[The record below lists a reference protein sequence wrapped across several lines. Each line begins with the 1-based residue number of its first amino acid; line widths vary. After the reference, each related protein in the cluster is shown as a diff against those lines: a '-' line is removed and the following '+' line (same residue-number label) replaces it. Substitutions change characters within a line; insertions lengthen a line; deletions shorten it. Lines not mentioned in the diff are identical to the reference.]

1 MARERLHRTE
11 AIVLRERDY
20 GEADRILEL
29 ITPVGRITGLARGI
43 RRPTSRKAG
52 HLGLFCWSAVMLA
65 HGRNMQTIT
74 QAESIETYEGLR
86 GDLLRFTY
94 ACYASELML
103 AFSRVEEEGD
113 EGGALYDLMRNALRW
128 FSTED
133 DLRLWMRF
141 YELNILELA
150 GFRPE
155 LFRCVSC
162 AQAIVPQPNYLSLD
176 DGGLLCSR
184 CATDCPRAL
193 PASIDAQ
200 KVLRYLQTTGEAKVR
215 PLRLKEST
223 QREIESLLH
232 RYLEHTLE
240 RELRSAS
247 FLRRIRHE
255 LHLVEETSSGR
266 TRANDRTGDD
276 GAAPL

>member
-29 ITPVGRITGLARGI
+29 MTPIGRVTGLARGV

-52 HLGLFCWSAVMLA
+52 HLGLFCRSSVMLA
-65 HGRNMQTIT
+65 HGRNMQTVT
-74 QAESIETYEGLR
+74 QAESMETYEGLR

-94 ACYASELML
+94 ACYASELVL
-103 AFSRVEEEGD
+103 AFSRVEDESE
-113 EGGALYDLMRNALRW
+113 EGGALYDLMRSGLRW

-133 DLRLWMRF
+133 DLRLWMRYF
-141 YELNILELA
+141 ELSILDLA

-162 AQAIVPQPNYLSLD
+162 SRAIMPEPNYLSLD
-176 DGGLLCSR
+176 DGGLVCSR
-184 CATDCPRAL
+184 CATNNPRAL
-193 PASIDAQ
+193 PASIDGQ

-215 PLRLKEST
+215 PLRLQEST
-223 QREIESLLH
+223 HREIESLLH

-247 FLRRIRHE
+247 FLKRIRHE
-255 LHLVEETSSGR
+255 LHLAESRGR
-266 TRANDRTGDD
+266 GRDRASVRPAD
-276 GAAPL
+276 GAVPL